1 MDIKA
6 LEDRYD
12 QMKRRNWQIDITRG
26 KPAPEQLDLANA
38 ILTAVGPDDCI
49 GADGTDY
56 RNYSIGTGIVEAKQF
71 FSTFMGVQP
80 EEIIIG
86 GNSSLN
92 LMYDT
97 LVGAMMFGM
106 PGGDGPWKDQA
117 GLKFLCP
124 VPGYDRH
131 FAICE
136 RLGIEMIPVEM
147 TGAGPDMDAVEE
159 LVSADAGVKGIWCV
173 PKYSNP
179 TGETYS
185 DEVVHRLAALKP
197 AAGDFTIIWDN
208 AYAYHHL
215 GEGPAEVKDI
225 LEACKAAG
233 CPDRPVMFGSTSK
246 ISHAGSG
253 VAVIAGS
260 QGTIADATRKMF
272 YATIGHDKINQLRHV
287 RFFGDLDGLKA
298 HMDRHA
304 ALIGPKFAALDAVL
318 TRNLE
323 GKGLAT
329 WTRPKGGYFVSID
342 VMDNCAAETV
352 RLAGD
357 AGVKLTPAG
366 ATFPYG
372 RDPRDRNIRLA
383 PTMPPV
389 DEIESAMEVF
399 CACLELASARKHT
412 G

>member
-26 KPAPEQLDLANA
+26 KPASEQLDLANA

-56 RNYSIGTGIVEAKQF
+56 RNYSVGTGIVEAKQF

-215 GEGPAEVKDI
+215 GEGPAELKDI

-253 VAVIAGS
+253 VAVLAGS

-329 WTRPKGGYFVSID
+329 WTRPKGGYFVSVD
-342 VMDNCAAETV
+342 VMENCAAETV

>member
-372 RDPRDRNIRLA
+372 RDPRDHNIRLA

>member
-1 MDIKA
+1 
-6 LEDRYD
+6 
-12 QMKRRNWQIDITRG
+12 
-26 KPAPEQLDLANA
+26 
-38 ILTAVGPDDCI
+38 
-49 GADGTDY
+49 
-56 RNYSIGTGIVEAKQF
+56 
-71 FSTFMGVQP
+71 
-80 EEIIIG
+80 
-86 GNSSLN
+86 
-92 LMYDT
+92 
-97 LVGAMMFGM
+97 
-106 PGGDGPWKDQA
+106 
-117 GLKFLCP
+117 
-124 VPGYDRH
+124 
-131 FAICE
+131 
-136 RLGIEMIPVEM
+136 
-147 TGAGPDMDAVEE
+147 
-159 LVSADAGVKGIWCV
+159 
-173 PKYSNP
+173 
-179 TGETYS
+179 
-185 DEVVHRLAALKP
+185 LKP